1 MASKTGKD
9 KYLDN
14 TDIDWMKH
22 ALLLADKAE
31 AQGEVPV
38 GAVVVYQGEVVGEGW
53 NQTITLNDATA
64 HAEILALREAGKKIG
79 NYRLLDTTL
88 YVTLEPCSMCAGAM
102 VHARVKRLVYGASDL
117 KTGAAGSVF
126 NIIDCEQ
133 LNHRAEV
140 EAGVLAEQCSENIS
154 RFFRKRREQHKLRK
168 KQQSSGLLSDAD

>member
-1 MASKTGKD
+1 ME
-9 KYLDN
+9 Y
-14 TDIDWMKH
+14 TDIDWMNY
-22 ALLLADKAE
+22 ALNLAAKAE

-64 HAEILALREAGKKIG
+64 HAEVLALREAGKKIG

-102 VHARVKRLVYGASDL
+102 VHARVKRLVFGASDL

-126 NIIDCEQ
+126 SIVNCEQ
-133 LNHRAEV
+133 LNHKVEI
-140 EAGVLAEQCSENIS
+140 EAGVLAESCADTIS

-168 KQQSSGLLSDAD
+168 KQQSSDLPSDAD